1 MDPELYQPPF
11 DTKLEQYVLSAMFY
25 DPECIADVIEVMKPK
40 YFYHREHEKL
50 YDRIVADWSEDPK
63 KVDLKLFA
71 PLFVELNISFG
82 AILESVKAIFTV
94 ANIKYHC
101 DQLRDL
107 AMIRSSHRI
116 GERLM
121 KDCAVAAQTRDKESI
136 QGAIG
141 KAELDLARLNE
152 ATIKT
157 DTLMSMKD
165 IMMQFHEE
173 FERMYYSTEG
183 TVSGIPSGI
192 RDLDSLTAGLHKT
205 DLIVIGARP
214 SMGKTTF
221 ASQIAL
227 NVSLQPNGAPGE
239 STAIFSLEQANGQIA
254 RRSMANQAMIDLSR
268 LNSGLIDGAEWDK
281 YTMAMG
287 RLSEANLMIDDQGGM
302 SVAEIKAKCRKVKR
316 ERGLRLVLIDYLG
329 KLRMPDPRMNRYDGV
344 SENIRQLKDMA
355 KELDVTVICLAQ
367 LSRGVE
373 QRQDKRPMMSDLRE
387 SGEIEQEADI
397 IGFLYRDDYYNAQ
410 SELKGITELI
420 IAKHRNGPTGKI
432 EMAFLKQFNKFV
444 NLDRGHAANA
454 EQMALV

>member
-25 DPECIADVIEVMKPK
+25 DPDCIADVIEVMKPK

-50 YDRIVADWSEDPK
+50 YDRIVTEWSEDPK

-71 PLFVELNISFG
+71 PLLVELNISFG

-107 AMIRSSHRI
+107 AMIRASHKI

-121 KDCAVAAQTRDKESI
+121 KDCASAAQTRDKESI

-152 ATIKT
+152 ATVRT
-157 DTLMSMKD
+157 DSTVSMKD
-165 IMMQFHEE
+165 AVMKFHER
-173 FERMYYSTEG
+173 FEAMYYNTDG
-183 TVSGIPSGI
+183 GVSGLQTDIT
-192 RDLDSLTAGLHKT
+192 DLDAITAGLQKS
-205 DLIVIGARP
+205 DLIIIGARP

-227 NVSLQPNGAPGE
+227 NVSLRGVP
-239 STAIFSLEQANGQIA
+239 TAMFSLEQSSEQIA
-254 RRSMANQAMIDLSR
+254 RRAMANQALIDLSK
-268 LNSGLIDGAEWDK
+268 LNAGLIDDQEWEK
-281 YTMAMG
+281 YTNAMDA
-287 RLSEANLMIDDQGGM
+287 LSRANLVIDDEAALT
-302 SVAEIKAKCRKVKR
+302 VNEIKAKCRKIRR
-316 ERGLRLVLIDYLG
+316 ERGLELILIDYLG
-329 KLRMPDPRMNRYDGV
+329 KLGPPDPRMNRYEAV
-344 SENIRQLKDMA
+344 SENARMLKNMA
-355 KELDVTVICLAQ
+355 KEFDVPVICLAQ

-397 IGFLYRDDYYNAQ
+397 IGFLYRDDYYNHESQ
-410 SELKGITELI
+410 KKNITELI
-420 IAKHRNGPTGKI
+420 LAKNRNGKI
-432 EMAFLKQFNKFV
+432 GSVEMVFLKQYNRFV